1 MSTTQSHES
10 DLREALAYLQDLD
23 AELEERSPVRDQRAN
38 SSAREDIFTNS
49 IMPRNSL
56 RSWSATRP
64 TYPA

>member
-38 SSAREDIFTNS
+38 S
-49 IMPRNSL
+49 
-56 RSWSATRP
+56 
-64 TYPA
+64 